1 MHGHLGL
8 PCCIGDVEE
17 PDGSSPALD
26 PSSPPYSCCKVPQ
39 AECCVC
45 CAFLMVF
52 SPERATGV
60 FLAEVSC
67 WMQVEGLSSFALVGE
82 GSWLALLQSEGMHL

>member
-1 MHGHLGL
+1 MEAAQPLTLL
-8 PCCIGDVEE
+8 PLLTAAAKCPRQNV
-17 PDGSSPALD
+17 S
-26 PSSPPYSCCKVPQ
+26 
-39 AECCVC
+39 VC

-82 GSWLALLQSEGMHL
+82 GSWLALLAIRGDASLSQPEQ